1 MTNVK
6 TEPMKSGPIAP
17 FINRTYDEGG
27 DFQWVRETIVNAT
40 EAGASNIWFEIEPQG
55 LEIDGTKRLVIV
67 DDGCGMT
74 PDEMRDYLNTF
85 GSGSKTIGGAHDNF
99 GFGAKTSLLPWNSH
113 GLVVVSRRDGLDAM
127 VWMHCDS
134 KTGVYGLRTF
144 RSERNELESVVAPFY
159 DDEMSIDWSRC
170 LPERVG
176 ASGTAFVL
184 LGSHVKQETVYGD
197 PSRSSIGQKVKS
209 GEAAE
214 RGILRYVN
222 GRFFS
227 PTINIAVK
235 NARTG
240 DLDSCKGLSAS
251 LDRLA
256 AHKGVLPM
264 PDGSELAW
272 FLSEK
277 GASDNASAGKT
288 LGKISVKYRN
298 ELYGQQTG
306 YAPFRTFG
314 INSTEVRN
322 RLAIVITP
330 PELNEASPGGVRP
343 DASRG
348 SLGQAN
354 GRGLP
359 FVEWGAAFYD
369 AMPSQIREALNEA
382 VRENV
387 KKPERRRAVA
397 ERLSVFF
404 KGIDRPVKNRD
415 GLTNNVCS
423 DDGAAFSR
431 DHYGRTDG
439 GTRISSSD
447 DPKPRKGVKR
457 PGKKQGA
464 AGMPDYQFVSAE
476 DLEPEMI
483 AAVDFNAD
491 PPMVSVNEDHRFIA
505 ESIEYLSNK
514 YSDLEGKVT
523 DGVKN
528 GFGLHLTQVVAGVL
542 AMKQFVPRDQVEN
555 LMLSPAALTAAVAG
569 CVCEDS
575 ITRTL
580 GQKTM
585 KLGSQHIVL
594 QAEETN
600 LSHAVNSNGAAA

>member
-1 MTNVK
+1 
-6 TEPMKSGPIAP
+6 
-17 FINRTYDEGG
+17 
-27 DFQWVRETIVNAT
+27 
-40 EAGASNIWFEIEPQG
+40 
-55 LEIDGTKRLVIV
+55 
-67 DDGCGMT
+67 
-74 PDEMRDYLNTF
+74 
-85 GSGSKTIGGAHDNF
+85 
-99 GFGAKTSLLPWNSH
+99 
-113 GLVVVSRRDGLDAM
+113 
-127 VWMHCDS
+127 
-134 KTGVYGLRTF
+134 
-144 RSERNELESVVAPFY
+144 
-159 DDEMSIDWSRC
+159 
-170 LPERVG
+170 
-176 ASGTAFVL
+176 
-184 LGSHVKQETVYGD
+184 
-197 PSRSSIGQKVKS
+197 
-209 GEAAE
+209 
-214 RGILRYVN
+214 
-222 GRFFS
+222 
-227 PTINIAVK
+227 
-235 NARTG
+235 
-240 DLDSCKGLSAS
+240 
-251 LDRLA
+251 
-256 AHKGVLPM
+256 
-264 PDGSELAW
+264 
-272 FLSEK
+272 
-277 GASDNASAGKT
+277 
-288 LGKISVKYRN
+288 
-298 ELYGQQTG
+298 
-306 YAPFRTFG
+306 
-314 INSTEVRN
+314 
-322 RLAIVITP
+322 
-330 PELNEASPGGVRP
+330 
-343 DASRG
+343 
-348 SLGQAN
+348 
-354 GRGLP
+354 
-359 FVEWGAAFYD
+359 
-369 AMPSQIREALNEA
+369 MPSQIREALNEA